1 MRNREARK
9 LLIEPPSSAMG
20 DIAFNLIVFFL
31 VCASVQP
38 DSGRRQDVPRSENKD
53 KQEQAEHIEVRLTR
67 TTAVLNGDA
76 LPLQRIPRRLR
87 QLLANKPRAED
98 RIVVVKSN
106 DDTPYQHWIE
116 VTGMIEEAG
125 GVITIQREEEREIQL
140 PSG

>member
-1 MRNREARK
+1 MRNRESRK

-38 DSGRRQDVPRSENKD
+38 DSGRRQEVPRSENKD

-67 TTAVLNGDA
+67 LTALVNGDA
-76 LPLQRIPRRLR
+76 MPLNRIPQRLR
-87 QLLANKPRAED
+87 QLLSNKPRPED

-106 DDTPYQHWIE
+106 DDTPYRHWIE

-125 GVITIQREEEREIQL
+125 GVITIQREEEREVQL